1 MNKDTL
7 DASKEEEENE
17 DSQGGGV
24 LARRA
29 TTYEDFLARQGLV
42 MVLVAGDCRNMIGGS
57 TI

>member
-1 MNKDTL
+1 MLPRRRRRTRTVR
-7 DASKEEEENE
+7 
-17 DSQGGGV
+17 GGV